1 MKENTDRSNL
11 DEKRSEPRSIL
22 DKYYSVQFRLNG
34 EGPHYLFRLRD
45 ISSNGLCI
53 LVKED
58 SGVLKHLKV
67 GDMLTMEFKP
77 PELTGTSKL
86 LKTQIRHISKGKE
99 GSFMGHYLVGLKILE
114 KMDL

>member
-11 DEKRSEPRSIL
+11 DEKRSEPRTIL

-34 EGPHYLFRLRD
+34 EGPYYLFKLRD

-77 PELTGTSKL
+77 PELAGTSKL

-99 GSFMGHYLVGLKILE
+99 GRFMGHYLVGLKTLE

>member
-1 MKENTDRSNL
+1 MKENTDRGNL
-11 DEKRSEPRSIL
+11 DEKRSEPRTIL

-34 EGPHYLFRLRD
+34 EGPNYLFKLRD

-58 SGVLKHLKV
+58 SDVLKHLKV
-67 GDMLTMEFKP
+67 GDILTMEFKP

-86 LKTQIRHISKGKE
+86 LKTQIRHITKGKE
-99 GSFMGHYLVGLKILE
+99 GRLMRPCLVGLKILE